1 MLKNA
6 LLTLLALTIAIGLG
20 GGSVWYTLD
29 AQSGGGAIRIG
40 PWTAF
45 PDIGTLDADP
55 YSQARVARQGALT
68 LGRAEG
74 LSFIAEADSSG
85 EGLRR
90 ECSYTIAGGS
100 PTARFWT
107 LHVADLAL
115 DPIASSRPHQAALHS
130 YEILRQADN
139 SAIVTVAPNAAP
151 GNWLPVSGSGP
162 LRFVL
167 NFYDTPIAASTGLS
181 DVKLPAIVR
190 VGCNG

>member
-20 GGSVWYTLD
+20 GGSVWYALN

-55 YSQARVARQGALT
+55 YSKARVARQGALT

-90 ECSYTIAGGS
+90 ECRYTIEGGS

-107 LHVADLAL
+107 LYVADVAL
-115 DPIASSRPHQAALHS
+115 DPIASGRPHQAALHS

-139 SAIVTVAPNAAP
+139 SSVITVARNAVP
-151 GNWLPVSGSGP
+151 GNWLPVSGTGP

-181 DVKLPAIVR
+181 DVKLPAIVK